1 MGFWK
6 SKYVYKNASDMNSL
20 LYYLKN
26 QAYTIIYGPYVK
38 DENHPLCKTAYIED
52 KVSKLYVTTKIGGVI
67 AVYICD
73 KSASAVRHE
82 TNGLQAFTT
91 LSQYYKVPR
100 VSQEEQLID
109 NVSAELYANPK
120 HEGVRQHAYGY
131 DMNSAFSWG
140 MLQDMPK
147 DTDKGPI
154 NKSRRRVQPDEIG
167 FLITGE
173 LCFPGQSADY
183 IFKSE
188 PSPFKRF
195 VEVWYTKKKNASNP
209 KERQYA
215 KDMLT
220 FSVGWLQRANYWLRA
235 AIIGYC
241 NRHMNY
247 IINKYGDIILFSNTD
262 SIVSTERIP
271 ELDANIGKEVG
282 QWKLEH
288 DGMFAYIGQVSQW
301 DFTAPK
307 YRGTPKSWFKEGF
320 DLLKDERPTCG
331 NLYYF
336 DKDKLQVRK
345 NKESKYVN

>member
-1 MGFWK
+1 
-6 SKYVYKNASDMNSL
+6 MNNILSYIKKQEYEL
-20 LYYLKN
+20 V
-26 QAYTIIYGPYVK
+26 YGPYTK
-38 DENHPLCKTAYIED
+38 DPYHPLSKTAFIED
-52 KVSKLYVTTKIGGVI
+52 KVSKLYVTTKVGGI
-67 AVYICD
+67 PAVYVCD
-73 KSASAVRHE
+73 KTTMAIKHE
-82 TNGLQAFTT
+82 VNGLQAFTV

-100 VSQEEQLID
+100 VPQEEQLID
-109 NVSAELYANPK
+109 SASNNLYSNPK
-120 HEGVRQHAYGY
+120 YNGTRQHAYGY

-188 PSPFKRF
+188 PSPFKKF
-195 VEVWYTKKKNASNP
+195 VEVWYNKKKNASNP

-241 NRHMNY
+241 NRHMNS

-288 DGMFAYIGQVSQW
+288 DGMFAYVGQVSQW